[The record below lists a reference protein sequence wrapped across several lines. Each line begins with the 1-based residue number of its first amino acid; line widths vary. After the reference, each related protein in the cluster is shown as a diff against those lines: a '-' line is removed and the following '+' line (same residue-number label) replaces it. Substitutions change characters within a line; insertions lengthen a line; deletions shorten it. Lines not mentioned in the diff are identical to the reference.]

1 MIIKGVYLHSN
12 QLTPNTFFRMKK
24 LFLLFAVAG
33 FVLTSCG
40 SNAQKQEEAA
50 VVEQTD
56 STTVVITEA
65 ADSSACCGDSTKVV
79 DAVQE

>member
-1 MIIKGVYLHSN
+1 
-12 QLTPNTFFRMKK
+12 MKK

-40 SNAQKQEEAA
+40 SNAQTQEEA
-50 VVEQTD
+50 VVEQTETTEVGATEATD
-56 STTVVITEA
+56 STQA
-65 ADSSACCGDSTKVV
+65 MSDSTKVV

>member
-1 MIIKGVYLHSN
+1 
-12 QLTPNTFFRMKK
+12 MKK

-40 SNAQKQEEAA
+40 SNAQNQEEA
-50 VVEQTD
+50 VVEQTEITEVGEVEAMD
-56 STTVVITEA
+56 STQA
-65 ADSSACCGDSTKVV
+65 MSDSTVVV

>member
-1 MIIKGVYLHSN
+1 
-12 QLTPNTFFRMKK
+12 MKK

-40 SNAQKQEEAA
+40 SNAQKEEA
-50 VVEQTD
+50 VVEQTETTEVGTTVATD
-56 STTVVITEA
+56 STQA
-65 ADSSACCGDSTKVV
+65 NSDSTNVV